1 MTEYLL
7 RRIGLAIPTVLG
19 VTIIIFVL
27 LRMLPG
33 DIALLVLS
41 GGQSGNAASVDPQA
55 LAAMREQLGLNKP
68 IPIQYLEWLGGML
81 TLDLGT
87 SYYFRRPVMDDIQR
101 ALPYTIELALMA
113 TLIKLGFAIPAGVLS
128 ALKQNSWPDYF
139 LRVGSMIGLSL
150 PSFWLGLLMMV
161 FLVKVFD
168 WVPPVRYVP
177 FWVDPWTNFTQMI
190 WPAMAIGL
198 ITSALVARL
207 TRSTM
212 LEILRED
219 YVQTARAKGL
229 AERAVVARH
238 ALKNGLLPVLTL
250 IGLSF
255 TQLLGGAAIIETLFN
270 IPGLGRL
277 MVQGILGR
285 DYTTVQAIATVIA
298 LNVVILNVIV
308 DVAYGWLD
316 PRIRYR

>member
-1 MTEYLL
+1 MIEYFL
-7 RRIGLAIPTVLG
+7 RRVTLAIPTILG
-19 VTIIIFVL
+19 ITIIIFVL
-27 LRMLPG
+27 LRLLPG

-41 GGQSGNAASVDPQA
+41 GGQGGNATAVDPQT

-68 IPIQYLEWLGGML
+68 IPIQYFEWLKGML
-81 TLDLGT
+81 TLDLGN
-87 SYYFRRPVMDDIQR
+87 SYYFRRPVVDDIQR

-113 TLIKLGFAIPAGVLS
+113 TLIKILFAIPAGVLS
-128 ALKQNSWPDYF
+128 ALKRNSILDHI
-139 LRVGSMIGLSL
+139 LRVLTMVGLSI
-150 PSFWLGLLMMV
+150 PSFWLGLLMML
-161 FLVKVFD
+161 FLVKAFR

-177 FWVDPWTNFTQMI
+177 VWVDPWTNFTQMI
-190 WPAMAIGL
+190 WPALAIGL

-229 AERAVVARH
+229 AERVVVLRH
-238 ALKNGLLPVLTL
+238 ALGNGILPILTL

-298 LNVVILNVIV
+298 VNVVVLNMVV
-308 DVAYGWLD
+308 DLAYGWLD